1 MEKLT
6 LIIIIGAAVVA
17 YGVGY
22 FLYSRYRWQKAD
34 IPGIVERE
42 VAKRD
47 GTLVSIEKT
56 GPLDTGPFPKVE
68 ASGPA
73 PGRPVIVSTAIPL
86 GDRTFY
92 KKVVWDDRR
101 GTRHS
106 SWIKLDFVPFYKL
119 HDVTWKDGC

>member
-1 MEKLT
+1 MTARHREFF
-6 LIIIIGAAVVA
+6 IG
-17 YGVGY
+17 GCLGHGGRR
-22 FLYSRYRWQKAD
+22 SK
-34 IPGIVERE
+34 
-42 VAKRD
+42 
-47 GTLVSIEKT
+47 S
-56 GPLDTGPFPKVE
+56 DTGPFPKVE

-92 KKVVWDDRR
+92 KKVVWDDQR

-106 SWIKLDFVPFYKL
+106 SWIKLNFVPFYTL